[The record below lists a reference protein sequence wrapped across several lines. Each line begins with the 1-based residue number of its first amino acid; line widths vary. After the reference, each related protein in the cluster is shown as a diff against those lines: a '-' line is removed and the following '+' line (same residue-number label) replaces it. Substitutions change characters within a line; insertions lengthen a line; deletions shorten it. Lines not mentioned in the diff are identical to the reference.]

1 MSWRRVARML
11 RPAVGPAI
19 LAAAWEAAQASG
31 AGGRLLPSPGA
42 TLLATAGNLVQ
53 GSLLPDIA
61 QTLWR
66 VLAAFA
72 LAAAAGMPL
81 GLAVG
86 SDERIYR
93 SVEFLVDFFRSTP
106 ATALFPLAMLLFGL
120 GDLAKIAIAAFA
132 AALVILFNVAY
143 GVMNARKARQ
153 LAARSMGAS
162 RWRVFRDVVLLET
175 LPQTFV
181 GLRTGVSLALVV
193 VVVAE
198 MFIGATDGLGHR
210 IIDAQIS
217 YDLQDLYGSILVAG
231 GLGYGLNVSFLV
243 VEKTFIHWAG
253 R

>member
-1 MSWRRVARML
+1 MTRTRAARL
-11 RPAVGPAI
+11 LQFAIGPALLI
-19 LAAAWEAAQASG
+19 GAWQVVQVSG
-31 AGGRLLPSPGA
+31 LGGRLLPSPGS
-42 TLLATAGNLVQ
+42 TLAVTAGNLLH
-53 GSLLPDIA
+53 GGLLADIG

-72 LAAAAGMPL
+72 LAAGIGAPL
-81 GLAVG
+81 GLQVG
-86 SDERIYR
+86 GDERVYR

-132 AALVILFNVAY
+132 ATLVILFSVAY
-143 GVMNARKARQ
+143 GVMNARKTRQ
-153 LAARSMGAS
+153 LAARSMGAPP
-162 RWRVFRDVVLLET
+162 WRVFLDVVLLET

-193 VVVAE
+193 VIVAE
-198 MFIGATDGLGHR
+198 MFIGATDGLGHC

-231 GLGYGLNVSFLV
+231 ALGYGLNAAFLL
-243 VEKTFIHWAG
+243 VETRFVHWAG